1 MVAKY
6 GETGDIEKA
15 VLANAN
21 RGGENVH
28 SGIVIGSAIG
38 GGIGAAAIP
47 DKLKKGL
54 RDYGAIS
61 AEIEAFVA
69 AVSTPTS

>member
-6 GETGDIEKA
+6 GGGDLEKA

-38 GGIGAAAIP
+38 AGIGAAAIP
-47 DKLKKGL
+47 EKLKKGL
-54 RDYGAIS
+54 SDYSQIE
-61 AEIEAFVA
+61 AEIDAFVA
-69 AVSTPTS
+69 AVTTAKL

>member
-1 MVAKY
+1 MVFKY
-6 GETGDIEKA
+6 SGRGLEEA

-38 GGIGAAAIP
+38 AGLGAAAIP
-47 DKLKKGL
+47 DQLKEGL
-54 RDYGAIS
+54 SDYGKIK
-61 AEIEAFVA
+61 AEIEDFVA
-69 AVSTPTS
+69 AVAAPKL